1 MSASLP
7 LSTREFFLFL
17 FFFHNE
23 QKRGRRIRASL
34 RSDPSRDPRV
44 LFDGTLRR
52 FQSISRRNSRGQ
64 KETRSSSTAI
74 HDRPPDS
81 VYIYTC
87 TRVCVRILSFQIFAH
102 QTLFSP
108 SPPSASAG
116 QDENLA
122 SRGRWR
128 TEQRGKGRN
137 CRWGRNC
144 FRISVLGERIFFS
157 REPAPP
163 KTKVY
168 AARAGVTEKVLEA
181 TEMFIVSYRRR
192 QPRWIR

>member
-1 MSASLP
+1 MVFHRYAMSASLP

-17 FFFHNE
+17 FFFTTNKSADDGSG
-23 QKRGRRIRASL
+23 QVCGPILRAI
-34 RSDPSRDPRV
+34 PVV

-74 HDRPPDS
+74 HDRPSDR

-144 FRISVLGERIFFS
+144 FRISVLGERIFFLES
-157 REPAPP
+157 PRPLRPRFTP
-163 KTKVY
+163 RG
-168 AARAGVTEKVLEA
+168 RA
-181 TEMFIVSYRRR
+181 
-192 QPRWIR
+192 